1 VTNRFRTFY
10 RLTKPLLMSI
20 LLILNFFH
28 CSKEKIPQPKFCG
41 DPDRWT
47 PTGLAP
53 GAVHVG
59 GLCVCVCVWSSVA
72 AVAREPRNLEHT
84 FIIISNNI
92 TARLSWHEP
101 DSPDVMLSG
110 YRVVWGQ
117 LVQSDPIQMDSAALT
132 KVLPKVR
139 IRCQLLDHRH
149 KDRLIYTA
157 APKPTSLVLTLCDSI
172 LTFVLWEQDI

>member
-1 VTNRFRTFY
+1 MGFRTV
-10 RLTKPLLMSI
+10 
-20 LLILNFFH
+20 
-28 CSKEKIPQPKFCG
+28 
-41 DPDRWT
+41 
-47 PTGLAP
+47 GLP
-53 GAVHVG
+53 WDWRVVRCTWVVCV
-59 GLCVCVCVWSSVA
+59 CVCVCVWSSVA

-101 DSPDVMLSG
+101 DSLDVMLSG

-139 IRCQLLDHRH
+139 IRSQLLDHRD
-149 KDRLIYTA
+149 KDRPSYIYSCAQTNQ
-157 APKPTSLVLTLCDSI
+157 PRINSL
-172 LTFVLWEQDI
+172 